1 MADLQ
6 FSPADIE
13 HLLAE
18 TFIEHVDYQREIGS
32 TNDRALQLAK
42 EPVSAARLLVLADK
56 QTAGRGR
63 GENSWWATKGALT
76 CSVLLRAGAILLP
89 PSRWPQLALVTG
101 LAVADAVEDCL
112 GDSAEVALKWPNDV
126 YLRNRKVCGILV
138 ETADGRNARLILGIG
153 INVNNRADA
162 APSELRDKTIALCEI
177 AERRLALADVLIRVL
192 RRLEKRLSW
201 ILSCGNEL
209 QEEWRRRCLLT
220 GREVQIE
227 TGSRQLAG
235 TCLGIDADGALLLE
249 TDNGRETCLSGVV
262 TKWD

>member
-13 HLLAE
+13 RILAE
-18 TFIEHVDYQREIGS
+18 TFIEQVDYQHEIGS

-42 EPVSAARLLVLADK
+42 EPASAARLLVLADE

-63 GENSWWATKGALT
+63 GANSWWAAKGALT
-76 CSVLLRAGAILLP
+76 YSVLLRADAILLP
-89 PSRWPQLALVTG
+89 PSRWPQLGLVTG
-101 LAVADAVEDCL
+101 LAVADGVEDCL
-112 GDSAEVALKWPNDV
+112 GDSAAAALKWPNDV
-126 YLRNRKVCGILV
+126 YLCNRKVCGILV
-138 ETADGRNARLILGIG
+138 ETADGQNARVILGIG
-153 INVNNRADA
+153 INVNNRSDA
-162 APSELRDKTIALCEI
+162 APSELRDRAIALCEI

-201 ILSCGNEL
+201 IVSRENEL
-209 QEEWRRRCLLT
+209 QDEWRRRCLLT

-227 TGSRQLAG
+227 TGSRLVVAM
-235 TCLGIDADGALLLE
+235 CLGIDANGALLLE

-262 TKWD
+262 TKWH